1 MQDLTSFSQ
10 TNNNNIDISCHQL
23 IYKYVTGYYS
33 ALVFWCEYFTCTL
46 YFEYFVSHHHEIK
59 NDLALFFPSTV
70 DFCDATKSLG
80 LIISCCS
87 GNETRHGRVAEI
99 KSLFFKDILIYLTKW
114 AWHKICSSRNIHLKL
129 KNYNH
134 QIFFTLIFI
143 IQVSKIWIKRTHEE
157 KHKHYKVEY
166 DKNLI

>member
-1 MQDLTSFSQ
+1 MSTVEPQEDIYQFKMQDLTSFSQ

-99 KSLFFKDILIYLTKW
+99 KSLFFKDILIYLT
-114 AWHKICSSRNIHLKL
+114 LGM
-129 KNYNH
+129 
-134 QIFFTLIFI
+134 T
-143 IQVSKIWIKRTHEE
+143 
-157 KHKHYKVEY
+157 
-166 DKNLI
+166 